1 MSECTRS
8 HPHDDPCPN
17 HDLRTEVARLTN
29 TLAREEAAHMKT
41 LEQRDFYHDT
51 ADDLTDAIAKHFKQ
65 DFGEH
70 SSANSPWANA
80 LEFIQSLD

>member
-1 MSECTRS
+1 MEKML
-8 HPHDDPCPN
+8 DAAEA
-17 HDLRTEVARLTN
+17 DLAKMTAWRDAAHRDRE
-29 TLAREEAAHMKT
+29 REEQACIEA
-41 LEQRDFYHDT
+41 LEQCDAYHEM
-51 ADDLTDAIAKHFKQ
+51 ADDLTDAVAKHFKQ